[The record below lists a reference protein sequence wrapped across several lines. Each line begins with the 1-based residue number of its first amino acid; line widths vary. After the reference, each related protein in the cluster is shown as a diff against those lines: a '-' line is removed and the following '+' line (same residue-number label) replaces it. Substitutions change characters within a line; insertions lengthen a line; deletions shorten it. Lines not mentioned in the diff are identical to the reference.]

1 MKNEEKKSILNR
13 INQEGFHY
21 CFESYS
27 RFEEIKDD
35 KFHRLRLTYLKSV
48 KDMQDY
54 LKSDQFE
61 EEESIIKTTISG
73 ASDDLIELGGAIS
86 EEYGCYGNKGI
97 KIECSDGT
105 KAKIFYDKN
114 GEWKINNIKEGF
126 LFDKLVK
133 STGENNKHMDEDT
146 KNCCSY
152 SDVLVIKEGII
163 WIKIDKKR
171 FKI

>member
-61 EEESIIKTTISG
+61 EE
-73 ASDDLIELGGAIS
+73 DQL
-86 EEYGCYGNKGI
+86 
-97 KIECSDGT
+97 
-105 KAKIFYDKN
+105 
-114 GEWKINNIKEGF
+114 
-126 LFDKLVK
+126 
-133 STGENNKHMDEDT
+133 
-146 KNCCSY
+146 
-152 SDVLVIKEGII
+152 
-163 WIKIDKKR
+163 
-171 FKI
+171 